1 MKPEVFITGANGEI
15 GQSLV
20 NHLAAEGS
28 YSIVALDLSEP
39 AAALAEK
46 CSVFYR
52 GNILDHSLL
61 ASIETK
67 HRFKVIFHLA
77 GLLSSMGEKNPK
89 LAHQVN
95 VDGSI
100 NTLQIAQNHSRE
112 TGQPV
117 VFVFSSSIAAY
128 GVQPGDDQIH
138 PVRERQY
145 LTPITMY
152 GINKLYIEQLGQ
164 YYSEYYKAEDPAKL
178 VKLDFRCMR
187 FPGLISPY
195 TLPSGGTSDYGPEM
209 IHAAAQGKPYS
220 CFVDR
225 HITIPFMI
233 MADAIKALISL
244 SRADSARLRQRTY
257 NVTSFS
263 VSAEQI
269 AEKTRSYFPR
279 AKIDFNPVAPRQA
292 VVESWPRE
300 VDDRP
305 ARQDWGWR
313 PDFDFDNAFE
323 LLLIPEI
330 RNRYSL

>member
-20 NHLAAEGS
+20 SHLAAEGK
-28 YSIVALDLSEP
+28 YNIVALDLSEP
-39 AAALAEK
+39 SAALAEK

-52 GNILDHSLL
+52 GNILDHTLL

-67 HRFKVIFHLA
+67 HRFQVIFHLA

-100 NTLQIAQNHSRE
+100 NILQIAQNHSNE
-112 TGQPV
+112 TGRPV
-117 VFVFSSSIAAY
+117 VFVFSSSIAVY
-128 GVQPGDDQIH
+128 GVRAGDDLDH

-152 GINKLYIEQLGQ
+152 GINKLYIEQLGR
-164 YYSEYYKAEDPAKL
+164 YYSQFYKAEDPAKL

-187 FPGLISPY
+187 FPGLISPF

-209 IHAAAQGKPYS
+209 VHAAAQGKPYS

-225 HITIPFMI
+225 HVKIPFMI
-233 MADAIKALISL
+233 MPDAIKSLIML
-244 SRADSARLRQRTY
+244 SRADNMRLDKRIY

-263 VSAEQI
+263 VTAEEL
-269 AEKTRSYFPR
+269 ADKTRFYFPQ
-279 AKIDFNPVAPRQA
+279 AKITFDPVAPRQA

-300 VDDRP
+300 VDDGP
-305 ARQDWGWR
+305 AREEWDWR
-313 PDFDFDNAFE
+313 PDYDFSSAFDD
-323 LLLIPEI
+323 LLIPQI
-330 RNRYSL
+330 KRRYGL